1 MTQPSLDRSSPP
13 DAASGAFAPRHL
25 GPRGREVQVMLD
37 QLGHASLDALVDAA
51 VPAAI
56 RTERPLDL
64 PAART
69 ETEVLDHLRALA
81 AKNVVKTQMIG
92 LGYYGTVTP
101 R

>member
-1 MTQPSLDRSSPP
+1 
-13 DAASGAFAPRHL
+13 
-25 GPRGREVQVMLD
+25 MLD